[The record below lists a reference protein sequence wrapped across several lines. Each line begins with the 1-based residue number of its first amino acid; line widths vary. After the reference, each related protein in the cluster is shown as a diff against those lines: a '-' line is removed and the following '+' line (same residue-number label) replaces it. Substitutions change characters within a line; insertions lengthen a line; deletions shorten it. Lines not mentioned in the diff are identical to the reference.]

1 MTPDIRKERETA
13 LYEAAL
19 RLIAKGVNPA
29 AMKVQQIADEAGIG
43 KGTVYEYFASK
54 DEILQGMA
62 LYCFDTEIARIAVLM
77 EPCTTLQEL
86 EDAVM
91 AYLQNTFRQ
100 PDGVTYLIGAYGH
113 SAEKR
118 SLASVYILCFR
129 RISFCSSRLFLLDV
143 GCFYACQ
150 TKTPAK
156 KRLRNVGWQSR
167 LRHQSFSSFKSLYSH
182 PRPINP
188 ACSPLKSAP
197 RKITL
202 SGTFSNKGRMCL
214 CSAP

>member
-77 EPCTTLQEL
+77 LYIGECDIIWATDQPEGERNEYNPKAGKTDIDLVDPAATRSSMAAEMVRDVPLLLFSMDILSAGQC
-86 EDAVM
+86 AVRNGS
-91 AYLQNTFRQ
+91 AFI
-100 PDGVTYLIGAYGH
+100 PDEAVAGDGSTSNAD
-113 SAEKR
+113 
-118 SLASVYILCFR
+118 R
-129 RISFCSSRLFLLDV
+129 RICD
-143 GCFYACQ
+143 FYDSAG
-150 TKTPAK
+150 
-156 KRLRNVGWQSR
+156 GWQRGCVFGTGGS
-167 LRHQSFSSFKSLYSH
+167 
-182 PRPINP
+182 ND
-188 ACSPLKSAP
+188 SASMVHI
-197 RKITL
+197 RKGET
-202 SGTFSNKGRMCL
+202 
-214 CSAP
+214 

>member
-86 EDAVM
+86 EDAVNLSGDRFQYWRTGEPPRYGRVC
-91 AYLQNTFRQ
+91 ASPAWGAAQNHGS
-100 PDGVTYLIGAYGH
+100 PA
-113 SAEKR
+113 AKR
-118 SLASVYILCFR
+118 G
-129 RISFCSSRLFLLDV
+129 D
-143 GCFYACQ
+143 Q
-150 TKTPAK
+150 
-156 KRLRNVGWQSR
+156 
-167 LRHQSFSSFKSLYSH
+167 
-182 PRPINP
+182 PRP
-188 ACSPLKSAP
+188 A
-197 RKITL
+197 
-202 SGTFSNKGRMCL
+202 G
-214 CSAP
+214 

>member
-91 AYLQNTFRQ
+91 AYLQDLSGNRM
-100 PDGVTYLIGAYGH
+100 GTYQVIASSIGAPPRYGRVCASPAWGAAQNH
-113 SAEKR
+113 GSPAAKR
-118 SLASVYILCFR
+118 G
-129 RISFCSSRLFLLDV
+129 D
-143 GCFYACQ
+143 Q
-150 TKTPAK
+150 
-156 KRLRNVGWQSR
+156 
-167 LRHQSFSSFKSLYSH
+167 
-182 PRPINP
+182 PRP
-188 ACSPLKSAP
+188 A
-197 RKITL
+197 
-202 SGTFSNKGRMCL
+202 G
-214 CSAP
+214 

>member
-91 AYLQNTFRQ
+91 AYLQDLFRQ
-100 PDGVTYLIGAYGH
+100 PDG
-113 SAEKR
+113 
-118 SLASVYILCFR
+118 
-129 RISFCSSRLFLLDV
+129 
-143 GCFYACQ
+143 
-150 TKTPAK
+150 
-156 KRLRNVGWQSR
+156 N
-167 LRHQSFSSFKSLYSH
+167 
-182 PRPINP
+182 
-188 ACSPLKSAP
+188 
-197 RKITL
+197 L
-202 SGTFSNKGRMCL
+202 SGDRFQYWRTGEPPRYG
-214 CSAP
+214 

>member
-91 AYLQNTFRQ
+91 GSFRQ
-100 PDGVTYLIGAYGH
+100 PDGNLSGDRFQYWRTGESPRYGRVCASPAWGAAQNHG
-113 SAEKR
+113 SPAAKR
-118 SLASVYILCFR
+118 G
-129 RISFCSSRLFLLDV
+129 D
-143 GCFYACQ
+143 Q
-150 TKTPAK
+150 
-156 KRLRNVGWQSR
+156 
-167 LRHQSFSSFKSLYSH
+167 
-182 PRPINP
+182 PRP
-188 ACSPLKSAP
+188 A
-197 RKITL
+197 
-202 SGTFSNKGRMCL
+202 G
-214 CSAP
+214 

>member
-91 AYLQNTFRQ
+91 AYLQSFRQ
-100 PDGVTYLIGAYGH
+100 PDGNLSGDRFQYWRTGEPPRYGRVCASPAWGAAQNHG
-113 SAEKR
+113 SPAAKR
-118 SLASVYILCFR
+118 G
-129 RISFCSSRLFLLDV
+129 D
-143 GCFYACQ
+143 Q
-150 TKTPAK
+150 
-156 KRLRNVGWQSR
+156 
-167 LRHQSFSSFKSLYSH
+167 
-182 PRPINP
+182 PRP
-188 ACSPLKSAP
+188 A
-197 RKITL
+197 
-202 SGTFSNKGRMCL
+202 G
-214 CSAP
+214 

>member
-91 AYLQNTFRQ
+91 AYLQDLSGNRMEHSHRQ
-100 PDGVTYLIGAYGH
+100 GGWL
-113 SAEKR
+113 
-118 SLASVYILCFR
+118 L
-129 RISFCSSRLFLLDV
+129 LFLFV
-143 GCFYACQ
+143 YGFNARWINTRRFCMGVSASGCLE
-150 TKTPAK
+150 T
-156 KRLRNVGWQSR
+156 
-167 LRHQSFSSFKSLYSH
+167 
-182 PRPINP
+182 
-188 ACSPLKSAP
+188 
-197 RKITL
+197 
-202 SGTFSNKGRMCL
+202 
-214 CSAP
+214 

>member
-91 AYLQNTFRQ
+91 AYLQGSFRQ
-100 PDGVTYLIGAYGH
+100 PDGNLSGDCFQYWRTGEPPRYGRVCASPAWGAAQNHG
-113 SAEKR
+113 SPAAKR
-118 SLASVYILCFR
+118 G
-129 RISFCSSRLFLLDV
+129 D
-143 GCFYACQ
+143 Q
-150 TKTPAK
+150 
-156 KRLRNVGWQSR
+156 
-167 LRHQSFSSFKSLYSH
+167 
-182 PRPINP
+182 PRP
-188 ACSPLKSAP
+188 A
-197 RKITL
+197 
-202 SGTFSNKGRMCL
+202 G
-214 CSAP
+214 

>member
-29 AMKVQQIADEAGIG
+29 TMKVQQIADEAGIG

-91 AYLQNTFRQ
+91 AYLQDLSE
-100 PDGVTYLIGAYGH
+100 PDGNLSGDRFQYWRTGEPPRYGRVCASPAWGAAQNHG
-113 SAEKR
+113 SPAAKR
-118 SLASVYILCFR
+118 G
-129 RISFCSSRLFLLDV
+129 D
-143 GCFYACQ
+143 Q
-150 TKTPAK
+150 
-156 KRLRNVGWQSR
+156 
-167 LRHQSFSSFKSLYSH
+167 
-182 PRPINP
+182 PRP
-188 ACSPLKSAP
+188 A
-197 RKITL
+197 
-202 SGTFSNKGRMCL
+202 G
-214 CSAP
+214 

>member
-77 EPCTTLQEL
+77 ASHTRSVLSASSRVLPGRISPAIAAEWVMPEQPSVSTSASWMMPSLTLRVSLQQPCCG
-86 EDAVM
+86 AH
-91 AYLQNTFRQ
+91 Q
-100 PDGVTYLIGAYGH
+100 PMPWDRPEISEIWYAFTHLPSSGIGAG
-113 SAEKR
+113 
-118 SLASVYILCFR
+118 
-129 RISFCSSRLFLLDV
+129 
-143 GCFYACQ
+143 
-150 TKTPAK
+150 P
-156 KRLRNVGWQSR
+156 
-167 LRHQSFSSFKSLYSH
+167 
-182 PRPINP
+182 
-188 ACSPLKSAP
+188 
-197 RKITL
+197 
-202 SGTFSNKGRMCL
+202 
-214 CSAP
+214 

>member
-77 EPCTTLQEL
+77 CSILFCAGTVECCTEP
-86 EDAVM
+86 D
-91 AYLQNTFRQ
+91 
-100 PDGVTYLIGAYGH
+100 
-113 SAEKR
+113 
-118 SLASVYILCFR
+118 
-129 RISFCSSRLFLLDV
+129 SFFL
-143 GCFYACQ
+143 
-150 TKTPAK
+150 
-156 KRLRNVGWQSR
+156 W
-167 LRHQSFSSFKSLYSH
+167 
-182 PRPINP
+182 
-188 ACSPLKSAP
+188 
-197 RKITL
+197 
-202 SGTFSNKGRMCL
+202 
-214 CSAP
+214 

>member
-91 AYLQNTFRQ
+91 AYLQESFRQ
-100 PDGVTYLIGAYGH
+100 PDGNLSGDRFQYWRTGEPPRYGRVCASPVWGAAQNHG
-113 SAEKR
+113 SPAAKR
-118 SLASVYILCFR
+118 G
-129 RISFCSSRLFLLDV
+129 D
-143 GCFYACQ
+143 Q
-150 TKTPAK
+150 
-156 KRLRNVGWQSR
+156 
-167 LRHQSFSSFKSLYSH
+167 
-182 PRPINP
+182 PRP
-188 ACSPLKSAP
+188 A
-197 RKITL
+197 
-202 SGTFSNKGRMCL
+202 G
-214 CSAP
+214 